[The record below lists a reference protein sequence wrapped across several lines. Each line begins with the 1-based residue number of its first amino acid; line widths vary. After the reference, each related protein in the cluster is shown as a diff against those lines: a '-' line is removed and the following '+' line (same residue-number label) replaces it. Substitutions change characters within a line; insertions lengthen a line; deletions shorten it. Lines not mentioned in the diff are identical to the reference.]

1 MPNTLLRKLLAT
13 ARAYVAQQG
22 TIPYDH
28 VVKMLSI
35 GLDVDTIERNLRKEF
50 GFD

>member
-1 MPNTLLRKLLAT
+1 MHDTHLRSLLGK
-13 ARAYVAQQG
+13 ARAYVAQIG

-35 GLDVDTIERNLRKEF
+35 GLDVDTIERNLRKELNLE
-50 GFD
+50 

>member
-1 MPNTLLRKLLAT
+1 MDNSFVRKLLAT
-13 ARAYVAQQG
+13 ARAYVAQMG

-35 GLDVDTIERNLRKEF
+35 GLDVDTIERNLRKELNLE
-50 GFD
+50 